1 MNNKKLL
8 EKAKNVYETIRLTL
22 DNLEWR
28 YQEYEDNLV
37 ITLGV
42 NGDDAPIGLVLA
54 VDAERQLIR
63 FLSRLNVEF
72 NEETAPYGNIA
83 CCYFTY
89 KLNDGS
95 FDYDC
100 KENTVTFRLTA
111 SFLDSL
117 ISEELIIYLINTACN
132 TVDDFNH
139 HFEAIANGEM
149 TLHDLFNL

>member
-1 MNNKKLL
+1 MTDKKLL
-8 EKAKNVYETIRLTL
+8 ERARNIYEKIRLTL
-22 DNLEWR
+22 DNMGWS
-28 YQEYEDNLV
+28 YQEHEDNLV

-42 NGDDAPIGLVLA
+42 TGEDIPMGLVLA

-72 NEETAPYGNIA
+72 NADTAPYGNIA

-89 KLNDGS
+89 KLADGS

-100 KENTVTFRLTA
+100 SNNTVTFRITA

-117 ISEELIIYLINTACN
+117 ISEELINYLISTACK
-132 TVDDFNH
+132 TIDDFNH
-139 HFEAIANGEM
+139 HFEAIANGDM
-149 TLHDLFNL
+149 TVSDIFNI